1 MRGSVRVGVYI
12 GNQRPKGTDMRDAL
26 AEQIRE
32 VRSVRDQGWDSI
44 WTGQHF
50 LTDSSSQLSTI
61 VTLTRLAHEA
71 GDMHIGIGLLLPL
84 LNPVEVAEN
93 AASLDVVTGGRLIL
107 GLGIGYRQV
116 EYDAFGVPKTE
127 SARRF
132 AANVR
137 IVDELLQGKTVD
149 ADYPWCTLNG
159 ASISVAPV
167 QSPRLPLW
175 IGANSDAGVRRAAR
189 MADAPHMPHGGR
201 VMAVSG
207 WDSFRVLPGHGLLG
221 AAKAAMEAIVRYL
234 AIELGPKGIT
244 AVGICPGPID
254 TDSFRY
260 YAGDQWDLYEKNWL
274 SLAPSR
280 KFPTPDEIA
289 DVMVFFCSPASAA
302 VNGQTIV
309 VDGGL
314 SLATMPAP

>member
-1 MRGSVRVGVYI
+1 MNLTGRTVVITGGSRG
-12 GNQRPKGTDMRDAL
+12 M
-26 AEQIRE
+26 
-32 VRSVRDQGWDSI
+32 
-44 WTGQHF
+44 GQ
-50 LTDSSSQLSTI
+50 
-61 VTLTRLAHEA
+61 RLAVRLGAEGAKVVVNYKQNADAASATVKEIMGAGGKAVALQADIADMAAVRALVDGAVEA
-71 GDMHIGIGLLLPL
+71 FGSID
-84 LNPVEVAEN
+84 VVVAN
-93 AASLDVVTGGRLIL
+93 AAASVLKPLS
-107 GLGIGYRQV
+107 GIHPHHVSKTMGITV
-116 EYDAFGVPKTE
+116 EGFLE
-127 SARRF
+127 L
-132 AANVR
+132 VR
-137 IVDELLQGKTVD
+137 
-149 ADYPWCTLNG
+149 
-159 ASISVAPV
+159 AST
-167 QSPRLPLW
+167 
-175 IGANSDAGVRRAAR
+175 
-189 MADAPHMPHGGR
+189 PHMPQGGR
-201 VMAVSG
+201 VIAVSG

-289 DVMVFFCSPASAA
+289 DVMAFLCSPASAA